1 MISLVFL
8 LMKLC
13 RYPVPDMLLLAQ
25 IVILCPLFIFCI
37 YMRKWETHDLVP
49 IRPME
54 GEELPCNETGIK
66 QNKHTA
72 HLASPGSGPQP

>member
-1 MISLVFL
+1 
-8 LMKLC
+8 MKLC
-13 RYPVPDMLLLAQ
+13 RGPVPEMLLVAQ
-25 IVILCPLFIFCI
+25 IVVLCPLFIFCFF
-37 YMRKWETHDLVP
+37 MRKWETHDLVP

-54 GEELPCNETGIK
+54 GEELPCNESGIK